1 MSDPFVADIRKEWDW
16 VKVGIEEILEGQP
29 QETFRPEDVYAE
41 CVNGTATL
49 FIDEH
54 KNFSV
59 TQIEVD
65 RYAGHKTLLLW
76 VSWRSNKG
84 LSHKSISDSYLPFF
98 EDVAR
103 DCGCSFVEVRSSLD
117 KLNDYYL
124 SRGWSLS
131 TRVFTKK
138 L

>member
-41 CVNGTATL
+41 CVNGGASL
-49 FIDEH
+49 FIDEY
-54 KNFSV
+54 KNFVV

-65 RYAGHKTLLLW
+65 RYAGHKTFLVWLAW
-76 VSWRSNKG
+76 CSKKG
-84 LSHKSISDSYLPFF
+84 LKHNSSIVTHTSFF
-98 EDVAR
+98 EEVAR
-103 DCGCSFVEVRSSLD
+103 DCGCSFIEARSSLD
-117 KLNDYYL
+117 KLNEYFIEN
-124 SRGWSLS
+124 GWSLS
-131 TRVFTKK
+131 TRVFTRK